1 MGCIGCFND
10 FGGPW
15 DIIDD
20 LDDVEIDGDRL
31 LFRRPTPRERH
42 LSRGVLLSNNL
53 CIRTLT
59 DALVYFKIILSPGV
73 WEVMVFERRIS
84 A

>member
-31 LFRRPTPRERH
+31 PFRRPAPRHGRDA
-42 LSRGVLLSNNL
+42 SPVAFYF
-53 CIRTLT
+53 LT
-59 DALVYFKIILSPGV
+59 ICVFALDKYPSLF
-73 WEVMVFERRIS
+73 
-84 A
+84 

>member
-10 FGGPW
+10 FGGEW

-31 LFRRPTPRERH
+31 PFRRPTPRERH
-42 LSRGVLLSNNL
+42 LSRGVLLSNNF
-53 CIRTLT
+53 RTRT
-59 DALVYFKIILSPGV
+59 
-73 WEVMVFERRIS
+73 
-84 A
+84 